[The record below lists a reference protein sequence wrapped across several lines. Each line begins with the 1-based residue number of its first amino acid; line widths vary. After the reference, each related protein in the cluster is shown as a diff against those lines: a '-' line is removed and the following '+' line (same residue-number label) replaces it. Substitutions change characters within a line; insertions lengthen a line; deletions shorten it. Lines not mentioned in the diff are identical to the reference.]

1 MVDDR
6 LRLTGNL
13 AALTDDLKETLRN
26 HKPAILE
33 LLSVSTYPNPDGM
46 VKCCY
51 CTHLDG
57 YRCTRGY
64 HPGGTALLRECSDFS
79 FERKD
84 QQHENKIRLT
94 GLARYADNPRPC
106 KPRSYPMSQSSF
118 NMVLHPVRRGFWFTA
133 YAIVARQRDRR
144 SFPRSNSAPWLSVS
158 AIPGTNDEGRT
169 K

>member
-1 MVDDR
+1 MTGTHSLLVSLSRVEIHVEVVDDR

-84 QQHENKIRLT
+84 QQHEKT
-94 GLARYADNPRPC
+94 KSGSLA
-106 KPRSYPMSQSSF
+106 
-118 NMVLHPVRRGFWFTA
+118 LRGMRTTL
-133 YAIVARQRDRR
+133 DRASR
-144 SFPRSNSAPWLSVS
+144 VHTR
-158 AIPGTNDEGRT
+158 
-169 K
+169 